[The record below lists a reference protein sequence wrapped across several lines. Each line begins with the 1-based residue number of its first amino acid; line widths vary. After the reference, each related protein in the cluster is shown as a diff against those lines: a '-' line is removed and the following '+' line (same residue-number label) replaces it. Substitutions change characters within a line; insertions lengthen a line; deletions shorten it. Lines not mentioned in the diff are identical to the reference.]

1 MREVDFSR
9 AVQVGQFRAIDFF
22 GDGSFYILDTP
33 GHAIGHLGAL
43 ARTTTAPDTFIFMG
57 GDLCHHS
64 GEIRPSKYLPIP
76 RGLSPSRPAAASF
89 PCPGSALY
97 DQLQASRDR
106 SSDQPFFDP
115 GMGLDIKET
124 LVTIGEAQKADARDN
139 IWFVYAHDPSLIDTV
154 SLFPMA
160 ANEWKK
166 SGWREKTLWVFL
178 QDFAPAVEALQT

>member
-89 PCPGSALY
+89 PCPGGALY